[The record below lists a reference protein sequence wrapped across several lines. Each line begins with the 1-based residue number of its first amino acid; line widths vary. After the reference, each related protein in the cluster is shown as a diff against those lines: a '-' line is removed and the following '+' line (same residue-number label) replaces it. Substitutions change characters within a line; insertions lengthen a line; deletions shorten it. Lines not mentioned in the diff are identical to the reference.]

1 MGSSMS
7 GLEQRSYIVTGA
19 GGSIG
24 RAAALILARRGAN
37 VVVADIVEAA
47 AEETVRL
54 IRAEGGN
61 AVYSHCDVSIED
73 NAWST
78 VELAI
83 TEFGRL
89 DGAFNN
95 AGLPPVNVPLHQLT
109 SADFQRS
116 LDINVLGV
124 FHCMKH
130 QIAAMLKAGSGG
142 SIVNTASV
150 GGTVAIPAH
159 GEYIA
164 AKHAVIGLT
173 RIAAVDYGQ
182 QGIRV
187 NRSEEHTSELQ
198 SLMRTSYAAFC
209 YKKKNRA
216 KGHKQQ
222 YRERKNRK
230 IKRQH
235 SKLMRITYAVF

>member
-1 MGSSMS
+1 MAKYRSATTFTTSIAGGTPGPCAKRWASDRQRPSLARQSKMGSSMS

-54 IRAEGGN
+54 IRAEGGK

-89 DGAFNN
+89 EGALNT
-95 AGLPPVNVPLHQLT
+95 ARLPPVNVPLHQLT
-109 SADFQRS
+109 SGDVHRS
-116 LDINVLGV
+116 LAHHVRGV
-124 FHCMKH
+124 FSFMNN
-130 QIAAMLKAGSGG
+130 QTDG
-142 SIVNTASV
+142 
-150 GGTVAIPAH
+150 IPKD
-159 GEYIA
+159 G
-164 AKHAVIGLT
+164 
-173 RIAAVDYGQ
+173 
-182 QGIRV
+182 
-187 NRSEEHTSELQ
+187 RSE
-198 SLMRTSYAAFC
+198 
-209 YKKKNRA
+209 
-216 KGHKQQ
+216 
-222 YRERKNRK
+222 
-230 IKRQH
+230 
-235 SKLMRITYAVF
+235 

>member
-1 MGSSMS
+1 MCVLSIFVVLYCCSVFFFFFRHSTAYEMPISDWSSDVCS
-7 GLEQRSYIVTGA
+7 SDLA

-109 SADFQRS
+109 SADFQR
-116 LDINVLGV
+116 
-124 FHCMKH
+124 
-130 QIAAMLKAGSGG
+130 
-142 SIVNTASV
+142 
-150 GGTVAIPAH
+150 
-159 GEYIA
+159 
-164 AKHAVIGLT
+164 
-173 RIAAVDYGQ
+173 
-182 QGIRV
+182 
-187 NRSEEHTSELQ
+187 
-198 SLMRTSYAAFC
+198 
-209 YKKKNRA
+209 
-216 KGHKQQ
+216 
-222 YRERKNRK
+222 
-230 IKRQH
+230 
-235 SKLMRITYAVF
+235 

>member
-1 MGSSMS
+1 MIRLPPRTTRTDSLVPSTAVF
-7 GLEQRSYIVTGA
+7 RT
-19 GGSIG
+19 
-24 RAAALILARRGAN
+24 
-37 VVVADIVEAA
+37 

-61 AVYSHCDVSIED
+61 AGYSHCDVSIED

-130 QIAAMLKAGSGG
+130 QIAAM
-142 SIVNTASV
+142 
-150 GGTVAIPAH
+150 
-159 GEYIA
+159 
-164 AKHAVIGLT
+164 
-173 RIAAVDYGQ
+173 
-182 QGIRV
+182 
-187 NRSEEHTSELQ
+187 
-198 SLMRTSYAAFC
+198 
-209 YKKKNRA
+209 
-216 KGHKQQ
+216 
-222 YRERKNRK
+222 
-230 IKRQH
+230 
-235 SKLMRITYAVF
+235 

>member
-1 MGSSMS
+1 MYMVLVFFFFSSRRRHTRCALVTGVQTCALPISKMGSSMS

-89 DGAFNN
+89 D
-95 AGLPPVNVPLHQLT
+95 
-109 SADFQRS
+109 
-116 LDINVLGV
+116 
-124 FHCMKH
+124 
-130 QIAAMLKAGSGG
+130 
-142 SIVNTASV
+142 
-150 GGTVAIPAH
+150 
-159 GEYIA
+159 
-164 AKHAVIGLT
+164 
-173 RIAAVDYGQ
+173 
-182 QGIRV
+182 
-187 NRSEEHTSELQ
+187 
-198 SLMRTSYAAFC
+198 
-209 YKKKNRA
+209 
-216 KGHKQQ
+216 
-222 YRERKNRK
+222 
-230 IKRQH
+230 
-235 SKLMRITYAVF
+235 

>member
-1 MGSSMS
+1 M
-7 GLEQRSYIVTGA
+7 
-19 GGSIG
+19 
-24 RAAALILARRGAN
+24 LAIRDSVPIWRGAN
-37 VVVADIVEAA
+37 GVFADIVEAA

-95 AGLPPVNVPLHQLT
+95 ARLPPVNVPLHQLT

-130 QIAAMLKAGSGG
+130 QIAAMLKAGS
-142 SIVNTASV
+142 
-150 GGTVAIPAH
+150 
-159 GEYIA
+159 
-164 AKHAVIGLT
+164 
-173 RIAAVDYGQ
+173 
-182 QGIRV
+182 
-187 NRSEEHTSELQ
+187 RSEENTSELQ
-198 SLMRTSYAAFC
+198 SLMRISYGIFC
-209 YKKKNRA
+209 LHKKN
-216 KGHKQQ
+216 
-222 YRERKNRK
+222 K
-230 IKRQH
+230 I
-235 SKLMRITYAVF
+235 

>member
-1 MGSSMS
+1 MFFFFKQKTAYEMRISDWSSDVCSSDLMS

-89 DGAFNN
+89 DGAFN
-95 AGLPPVNVPLHQLT
+95 
-109 SADFQRS
+109 
-116 LDINVLGV
+116 
-124 FHCMKH
+124 
-130 QIAAMLKAGSGG
+130 
-142 SIVNTASV
+142 
-150 GGTVAIPAH
+150 
-159 GEYIA
+159 
-164 AKHAVIGLT
+164 
-173 RIAAVDYGQ
+173 
-182 QGIRV
+182 
-187 NRSEEHTSELQ
+187 
-198 SLMRTSYAAFC
+198 
-209 YKKKNRA
+209 
-216 KGHKQQ
+216 
-222 YRERKNRK
+222 
-230 IKRQH
+230 
-235 SKLMRITYAVF
+235 

>member
-1 MGSSMS
+1 MIRRPPRSTRTDTLCPYTTLFRSRPSLARQSKMGSSMS

-19 GGSIG
+19 DGSIG

-89 DGAFNN
+89 DGEFNN
-95 AGLPPVNVPLHQLT
+95 AGLPPVNVTLHQMT
-109 SADFQRS
+109 RDDFQRS

-124 FHCMKH
+124 CHCMKH
-130 QIAAMLKAGSGG
+130 KIEAMLKQGCDGSLVTKAEVGEDRESVMGG
-142 SIVNTASV
+142 KRV
-150 GGTVAIPAH
+150 GVG
-159 GEYIA
+159 
-164 AKHAVIGLT
+164 
-173 RIAAVDYGQ
+173 
-182 QGIRV
+182 
-187 NRSEEHTSELQ
+187 
-198 SLMRTSYAAFC
+198 
-209 YKKKNRA
+209 
-216 KGHKQQ
+216 
-222 YRERKNRK
+222 
-230 IKRQH
+230 
-235 SKLMRITYAVF
+235 

>member
-1 MGSSMS
+1 MIRRPPTS
-7 GLEQRSYIVTGA
+7 QRTDTHFHYTTLFRS
-19 GGSIG
+19 
-24 RAAALILARRGAN
+24 
-37 VVVADIVEAA
+37 AA

-61 AVYSHCDVSIED
+61 ALNSHCDVSIED

-124 FHCMKH
+124 F
-130 QIAAMLKAGSGG
+130 
-142 SIVNTASV
+142 
-150 GGTVAIPAH
+150 
-159 GEYIA
+159 
-164 AKHAVIGLT
+164 
-173 RIAAVDYGQ
+173 
-182 QGIRV
+182 
-187 NRSEEHTSELQ
+187 
-198 SLMRTSYAAFC
+198 
-209 YKKKNRA
+209 
-216 KGHKQQ
+216 
-222 YRERKNRK
+222 
-230 IKRQH
+230 
-235 SKLMRITYAVF
+235 

>member
-61 AVYSHCDVSIED
+61 AVYGHCDVSIED

-95 AGLPPVNVPLHQLT
+95 AGL
-109 SADFQRS
+109 D
-116 LDINVLGV
+116 
-124 FHCMKH
+124 
-130 QIAAMLKAGSGG
+130 
-142 SIVNTASV
+142 
-150 GGTVAIPAH
+150 
-159 GEYIA
+159 
-164 AKHAVIGLT
+164 
-173 RIAAVDYGQ
+173 
-182 QGIRV
+182 
-187 NRSEEHTSELQ
+187 
-198 SLMRTSYAAFC
+198 
-209 YKKKNRA
+209 
-216 KGHKQQ
+216 
-222 YRERKNRK
+222 RKS
-230 IKRQH
+230 KRLN
-235 SKLMRITYAVF
+235 SSN

>member
-73 NAWST
+73 NAWSAVELAIT
-78 VELAI
+78 EFGRLDGAFNNAGLPPVNVPLHQDRKSRRLSFLMVTGPGGVIVRAAVLILALRGANVVVADIVEAAAEETVRLIRAEGGNAVYSHCDVSIEDNAWSAVELAI

-109 SADFQRS
+109 RDRKS
-116 LDINVLGV
+116 
-124 FHCMKH
+124 
-130 QIAAMLKAGSGG
+130 
-142 SIVNTASV
+142 
-150 GGTVAIPAH
+150 
-159 GEYIA
+159 
-164 AKHAVIGLT
+164 T
-173 RIAAVDYGQ
+173 R
-182 QGIRV
+182 
-187 NRSEEHTSELQ
+187 L
-198 SLMRTSYAAFC
+198 
-209 YKKKNRA
+209 
-216 KGHKQQ
+216 
-222 YRERKNRK
+222 
-230 IKRQH
+230 H
-235 SKLMRITYAVF
+235 SSH

>member
-1 MGSSMS
+1 MAKYESAPTCTTSRVGCTLGPCAKLWASDRQRPSLARQSKMGSSMS

-24 RAAALILARRGAN
+24 RAAALILARRGAH

-116 LDINVLGV
+116 LDINALAV
-124 FHCMKH
+124 FHSMKH
-130 QIAAMLKAGSGG
+130 QNAAMLTAGSGG
-142 SIVNTASV
+142 YIHTTESV
-150 GGTVAIPAH
+150 EGDVPVAAH
-159 GEYIA
+159 DVYID
-164 AKHAVIGLT
+164 AKHAVIGLP
-173 RIAAVDYGQ
+173 RISRGA
-182 QGIRV
+182 
-187 NRSEEHTSELQ
+187 
-198 SLMRTSYAAFC
+198 
-209 YKKKNRA
+209 
-216 KGHKQQ
+216 
-222 YRERKNRK
+222 
-230 IKRQH
+230 
-235 SKLMRITYAVF
+235 

>member
-83 TEFGRL
+83 HEFVRL
-89 DGAFNN
+89 AGAFNN
-95 AGLPPVNVPLHQLT
+95 AGLPPVKVPLHQLT

-116 LDINVLGV
+116 LTTNVLGV
-124 FHCMKH
+124 FHLLKH
-130 QIAAMLKAGSGG
+130 QIAALLKEVRGG
-142 SIVNTASV
+142 SLGTTGKV
-150 GGTVAIPAH
+150 GGPV
-159 GEYIA
+159 
-164 AKHAVIGLT
+164 
-173 RIAAVDYGQ
+173 
-182 QGIRV
+182 
-187 NRSEEHTSELQ
+187 
-198 SLMRTSYAAFC
+198 
-209 YKKKNRA
+209 
-216 KGHKQQ
+216 
-222 YRERKNRK
+222 
-230 IKRQH
+230 
-235 SKLMRITYAVF
+235 

>member
-61 AVYSHCDVSIED
+61 AVYSHCVVSIEY

-83 TEFGRL
+83 TEFGRRA
-89 DGAFNN
+89 GAFNKV
-95 AGLPPVNVPLHQLT
+95 GRPRVHGQLPQLT
-109 SADFQRS
+109 TPDLQRS
-116 LDINVLGV
+116 HDT
-124 FHCMKH
+124 HK
-130 QIAAMLKAGSGG
+130 
-142 SIVNTASV
+142 
-150 GGTVAIPAH
+150 
-159 GEYIA
+159 
-164 AKHAVIGLT
+164 
-173 RIAAVDYGQ
+173 
-182 QGIRV
+182 IR
-187 NRSEEHTSELQ
+187 
-198 SLMRTSYAAFC
+198 
-209 YKKKNRA
+209 
-216 KGHKQQ
+216 
-222 YRERKNRK
+222 
-230 IKRQH
+230 
-235 SKLMRITYAVF
+235 

>member
-116 LDINVLGV
+116 LDINVLG
-124 FHCMKH
+124 
-130 QIAAMLKAGSGG
+130 
-142 SIVNTASV
+142 
-150 GGTVAIPAH
+150 
-159 GEYIA
+159 
-164 AKHAVIGLT
+164 
-173 RIAAVDYGQ
+173 
-182 QGIRV
+182 
-187 NRSEEHTSELQ
+187 RSEEHTSELQ
-198 SLMRTSYAAFC
+198 SLMRTSYAVFC
-209 YKKKNRA
+209 LKKKTTNRPRSY
-216 KGHKQQ
+216 H
-222 YRERKNRK
+222 
-230 IKRQH
+230 
-235 SKLMRITYAVF
+235 

>member
-130 QIAAMLKAGSGG
+130 QIAVMLKAGSGG

-187 NRSEEHTSELQ
+187 NAVLPGAIRRSEEHTSELQ
-198 SLMRTSYAAFC
+198 SLMRIS
-209 YKKKNRA
+209 
-216 KGHKQQ
+216 
-222 YRERKNRK
+222 
-230 IKRQH
+230 
-235 SKLMRITYAVF
+235 YAVFCLKK